1 MFIGLGLNFGAVVG
15 RVVGW
20 ITDRRDHTS
29 ALCVTVSAPV
39 ITQTRDEAGAFHL
52 TIQEP
57 Q

>member
-1 MFIGLGLNFGAVVG
+1 MFIGLGLNLGAVVG

-20 ITDRRDHTS
+20 ITDRRDQTS

-39 ITQTRDEAGAFHL
+39 VTQTRDEAGALHL
-52 TIQEP
+52 TIKEP